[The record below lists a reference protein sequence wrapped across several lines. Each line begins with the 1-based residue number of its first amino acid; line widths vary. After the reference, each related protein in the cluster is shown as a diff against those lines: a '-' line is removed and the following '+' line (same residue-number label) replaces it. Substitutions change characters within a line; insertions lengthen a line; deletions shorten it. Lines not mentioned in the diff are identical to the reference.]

1 MSTNPRCKQR
11 PKWPQFELGTLRY
24 QSAETTAYL
33 VLVHYLQPHTE
44 LIDRTY
50 HFGSFLLL
58 FTTRLILTAF
68 GQRSSKV
75 PGWAGSMGPGFFY
88 VYMGN
93 QRARASSDW
102 HFAGNGNDFTILLS
116 SVLFHFASECL
127 LACFGTLADF
137 GVLFWGS
144 PTDCWPYSYNI
155 KLECEPVSTLVP
167 LTTTAIFA
175 IHHYFSVEL
184 SATKHVH
191 SPDRTPQIELRA
203 MPKPNA
209 I

>member
-24 QSAETTAYL
+24 QSAETSAYL

-127 LACFGTLADF
+127 LALVLWRVSACFF
-137 GVLFWGS
+137 GAVPPTAGRIRITSNSNVNQCPPLFHL
-144 PTDCWPYSYNI
+144 PQLPYLQYTIIS
-155 KLECEPVSTLVP
+155 
-167 LTTTAIFA
+167 
-175 IHHYFSVEL
+175 
-184 SATKHVH
+184 
-191 SPDRTPQIELRA
+191 Q
-203 MPKPNA
+203 
-209 I
+209 

>member
-11 PKWPQFELGTLRY
+11 PKWPQFELETLRY

-44 LIDRTY
+44 LIDRLIRVDLSLGL
-50 HFGSFLLL
+50 FSFT
-58 FTTRLILTAF
+58 FTTRLILSAF

-75 PGWAGSMGPGFFY
+75 LGWAGSMGPGFFY
-88 VYMGN
+88 VYMAN

-127 LACFGTLADF
+127 LALVLWRVSACCFGA
-137 GVLFWGS
+137 VP
-144 PTDCWPYSYNI
+144 PTAGRIRITSNSNVNQCP
-155 KLECEPVSTLVP
+155 P
-167 LTTTAIFA
+167 LPRLQLLPCLQHTN
-175 IHHYFSVEL
+175 FSV
-184 SATKHVH
+184 
-191 SPDRTPQIELRA
+191 
-203 MPKPNA
+203 
-209 I
+209 

>member
-11 PKWPQFELGTLRY
+11 PKWPQFELGTLRC

-75 PGWAGSMGPGFFY
+75 PGWAGPMGPGFFY

-144 PTDCWPYSYNI
+144 PTDCWPYSYNV
-155 KLECEPVSTLVP
+155 KLECEPVSTLAP
-167 LTTTAIFA
+167 SPTAAMFTTHQF
-175 IHHYFSVEL
+175 L
-184 SATKHVH
+184 SITMSNYPCSSGK
-191 SPDRTPQIELRA
+191 TP
-203 MPKPNA
+203 
-209 I
+209 